1 MPEPLRL
8 TLNDSQLKCG
18 RERPTCTRCERLS
31 ARCNYPRPPNRRGPR
46 GRRLGTQRRR
56 NEAVSQQTSAAETQ
70 KSSPIPGYDAS
81 NSVGPNARRE
91 DDPLLPSSAGLDD
104 TSAALALAYR
114 SCHLLGYSRK
124 STDNNDYYDESLE
137 SELSRR
143 CFWACWTSTCIVMEP
158 EPYIKLAWQEVGLV
172 PLPGLISNTS
182 SGYTITLNQTMDE
195 NWISRSLDRRISSDS
210 YPGSAAILMK
220 MVGVW
225 AKIQQLCKEHT
236 SAPNAQNFGQLE
248 KLSHLATSLF
258 DESTTLRNS
267 GHQNDPKTEGESLLL
282 VHDALYHQCQIA
294 AHWMIVPLLS
304 GIPTD
309 PTIRSDKQR
318 ESADTVLKHAELLE
332 RLLAPYLYGRSDISR
347 LPPLVGFGAFV
358 AGIVLLATEIS
369 RQDCGV
375 NGSFTKE
382 CRNGPRIPAV
392 RAIVHLLDHLRV
404 YWRALERPW
413 ETLNSAL
420 STDSFKYKRHATP
433 MIVRGDRRVASSSD
447 CERLE
452 MPSGYNQSEDI
463 SSKQLQPS
471 EAEIRT
477 GELEAQLCSST
488 APLNG
493 NGLGAPDV
501 LGRSGSPIDQ
511 VSLSRDYD
519 WYSLSFAE
527 AGLEQFAGLEPST
540 LFQQGWGWGSFG

>member
-1 MPEPLRL
+1 MEGRL
-8 TLNDSQLKCG
+8 HRSLFRALLALATLFLQPRNHSNDILPAIEGQAELTILSSYHSCG
-18 RERPTCTRCERLS
+18 RPWAKAALRELLIS
-31 ARCNYPRPPNRRGPR
+31 ALEC
-46 GRRLGTQRRR
+46 
-56 NEAVSQQTSAAETQ
+56 
-70 KSSPIPGYDAS
+70 
-81 NSVGPNARRE
+81 
-91 DDPLLPSSAGLDD
+91 PSLMIVQALECLQLYWFGIGDFHSGSLC
-104 TSAALALAYR
+104 LALAYR

-124 STDNNDYYDESLE
+124 STDNSDYNDESLE

-158 EPYIKLAWQEVGLV
+158 EPCIKLAWQEVGLV

-210 YPGSAAILMK
+210 YPGSAAISMK

-236 SAPNAQNFGQLE
+236 SAPNAQSFGQLE

-258 DESTTLRNS
+258 DESTTRRNS

-304 GIPTD
+304 GIPSD

-375 NGSFTKE
+375 NGSFTKD

-404 YWRALERPW
+404 YWRALERPVSC
-413 ETLNSAL
+413 T
-420 STDSFKYKRHATP
+420 SF
-433 MIVRGDRRVASSSD
+433 
-447 CERLE
+447 
-452 MPSGYNQSEDI
+452 
-463 SSKQLQPS
+463 
-471 EAEIRT
+471 
-477 GELEAQLCSST
+477 
-488 APLNG
+488 
-493 NGLGAPDV
+493 
-501 LGRSGSPIDQ
+501 
-511 VSLSRDYD
+511 
-519 WYSLSFAE
+519 
-527 AGLEQFAGLEPST
+527 
-540 LFQQGWGWGSFG
+540 